1 VLTGA
6 SSVAVTRYRYRGST
20 IPTVDPRTG
29 SSRPRQL
36 TSGQDTWS
44 ARCAETR
51 TSGAASGPG
60 KRAGRKASTAPRS
73 DSTGA
78 ERRDGGFAAV
88 FSLEPAFRA
97 GHGMV
102 YQALAG
108 GRIDEEALRDLLVAW
123 RAAARPRISAVLVS
137 YGGSLQ

>member
-1 VLTGA
+1 VGCPM
-6 SSVAVTRYRYRGST
+6 RGDAH
-20 IPTVDPRTG
+20 VGCGERAG
-29 SSRPRQL
+29 ERP
-36 TSGQDTWS
+36 
-44 ARCAETR
+44 
-51 TSGAASGPG
+51 
-60 KRAGRKASTAPRS
+60 GRKASTAPRS

-78 ERRDGGFAAV
+78 ECRDGGFAAV

-108 GRIDEEALRDLLVAW
+108 GRIDEEVLRDLLVAC

-137 YGGSLQ
+137 YGGPLQ